1 MERRMLRHP
10 RQTSLAGCQL
20 PLSSPA
26 GILHLWVK
34 GRSEALR
41 APLHLGCPHTPRWLL
56 FLWLHCPLTGNATLG
71 NHACLQGRVSSS
83 SPEQIPI
90 SELCGFLAALG
101 GYDRPLLRSYWMG
114 VWEFHSDSGQLN
126 VVLNFLL
133 IMKLHSWLFLG
144 MMCYS
149 PRLHPEVILW

>member
-1 MERRMLRHP
+1 
-10 RQTSLAGCQL
+10 
-20 PLSSPA
+20 
-26 GILHLWVK
+26 
-34 GRSEALR
+34 
-41 APLHLGCPHTPRWLL
+41 
-56 FLWLHCPLTGNATLG
+56 
-71 NHACLQGRVSSS
+71 
-83 SPEQIPI
+83 
-90 SELCGFLAALG
+90 
-101 GYDRPLLRSYWMG
+101 MG